1 MRERID
7 LSRLSTMMHVYP
19 TLSQAV
25 QRVADTYMKTRLTPR
40 ARRIFSWLYARD
52 RRTA

>member
-1 MRERID
+1 MI
-7 LSRLSTMMHVYP
+7 HVYP

-25 QRVADTYMKTRLTPR
+25 QRVADAYMKTRLTPR